1 MPTYPINFFS
11 QPFAASGDKNI
22 IGETSVTQG
31 RANLPEGFPPITAT
45 PIAKGGIAPN
55 RLDFNGILYM
65 LSAMAF
71 WQQSGGMWQY
81 NSDLDYTPPAIVFY
95 AGKYWQCVK
104 ASGKDS
110 PVAPGSKAAYWQPLP
125 QFLFQSYPV
134 TLTGDVSGEGTA
146 SAAGLDIDVTVNQAA
161 KWTKPVTITFGGDV
175 SGSLTLDGSNPDVSA
190 NLTLQVSNDATPV
203 GTVIMYWGSSAPDGY
218 FVCNGGPFD
227 GKKYPLL
234 QKVLGGTTLPDL
246 RNQFVRGAS
255 PGRRAVGYRE
265 TDAGRN
271 ITGTVPGEGRNNV
284 YNQAFTGAF
293 YVSDPTG
300 KYPGTN
306 GAGDIDN
313 VRVSFSASR
322 SWGAAHTA
330 NEFRPTNTA
339 LLFCIK
345 HD

>member
-11 QPFAASGDKNI
+11 QPFANSGDKNI

-45 PIAKGGIAPN
+45 PIAQGGIAPN

-95 AGKYWQCVK
+95 AGKYWQCVQANS
-104 ASGKDS
+104 ASAPVTPGTDS
-110 PVAPGSKAAYWQPLP
+110 AYWQPLP

-134 TLTGDVSGEGTA
+134 TLGGDVSGDGTA
-146 SAAGLDIDVTVNQAA
+146 SAAGLTVPVTVNQAA
-161 KWTKPVTITFGGDV
+161 QWKKPVTITFGGDV
-175 SGSLTLDGSNPDVSA
+175 SGSVAFDGSNPSVNA
-190 NLTLQVSNDATPV
+190 NLTLQVSNGATPV
-203 GTVIMYWGSSAPDGY
+203 GTVIMYWGSTAPEGY
-218 FVCNGGPFD
+218 FVCNGGTFN
-227 GKKYPLL
+227 GGTYPKL
-234 QKVLGGTTLPDL
+234 QAVLGGTTLPDL
-246 RNQFVRGAS
+246 RNQFIRGAS
-255 PGRRAVGYRE
+255 PGSRAVGYSE

-271 ITGTVPGEGRNNV
+271 ITGTVPGESGNNV

-293 YVSDPTG
+293 YVSDPTSR
-300 KYPGTN
+300 YPGTN
-306 GAGDIDN
+306 GAGDSDN
-313 VRVSFSASR
+313 VQVSFSASR
-322 SWGAAHTA
+322 SWGDAHTA
-330 NEFRPTNTA
+330 NEFRPTHTA